1 MVYQQ
6 PNKTYEK
13 INIFMQSMENTRAH
27 ARARARTHARTHA
40 HTHGI
45 VRIHNA
51 NKEHMHARTHTYTRP
66 RGMVGGYVLKTSL
79 KAG

>member
-1 MVYQQ
+1 MNGISTTKQNVRK
-6 PNKTYEK
+6 NKHFHAKHEK
-13 INIFMQSMENTRAH
+13 YTR